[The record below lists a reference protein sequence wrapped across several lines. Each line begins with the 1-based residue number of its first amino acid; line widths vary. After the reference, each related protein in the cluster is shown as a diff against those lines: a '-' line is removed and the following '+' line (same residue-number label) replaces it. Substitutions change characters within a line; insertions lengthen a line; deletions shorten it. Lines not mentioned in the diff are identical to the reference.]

1 MPITRWNTDLSVGV
15 EKLDTDHQQLI
26 ATMNTVFDALLQGS
40 SASTARKA
48 LLTLQEY
55 VNDHFLREEK
65 WMLKNA
71 YVELDRHKQEHDAL
85 RQHVAR
91 LLELPQHSD
100 DQLAVEMLVVL
111 RDWLLGHI
119 ARSDRAAA
127 H

>member
-26 ATMNTVFDALLQGS
+26 ATMNTVFDALLQGN

-71 YVELDRHKQEHDAL
+71 YVELDHHKQEHDAL
-85 RQHVAR
+85 RQHEYFPIQV
-91 LLELPQHSD
+91 
-100 DQLAVEMLVVL
+100 
-111 RDWLLGHI
+111 
-119 ARSDRAAA
+119 
-127 H
+127 

>member
-1 MPITRWNTDLSVGV
+1 MPITHWNSNLSVGI
-15 EKLDTDHQQLI
+15 ERLDADHQQLI
-26 ATMNTVFDALLQGS
+26 ATMNAVFDALLQGN
-40 SASTARKA
+40 SASTAHKA

-55 VNDHFLREEK
+55 VNDHFLREEE
-65 WMLKNA
+65 WMLENA

-85 RQHVAR
+85 RQHVVR
-91 LLELPQHSD
+91 LLELPQQSD

-119 ARSDRAAA
+119 AHSDKAAA